1 MGPRGR
7 KSVLALSLIVAVSTL
22 GTGLGMAVAAPDSS
36 GGAGKGV
43 DVSALAKAKSSGKPV
58 EIVERRTET
67 SEVYVNPSG
76 TTTVTTHLVP
86 VRVRQGDTWVPVDT
100 DLAFVNGRVVPK
112 AAVAGLELSDGGD
125 GPLVKLNDRRH
136 VLELSW
142 PGKLPKPKLDGPV
155 ATYPEVMPGV
165 DLRMTAEPE
174 GFSQLLVV
182 KDAKA
187 AKNPKLK
194 KLSFGVKG
202 NGLKMT
208 GDEKQGIKAVDAKG
222 RTVFSAPAPRMWDS
236 GKGGKQKQAVMD
248 TAAAGG
254 SLSVVPD
261 RKLLT
266 GADTAYPVYVD
277 PTFSAGVSNWAEVR
291 RTTPTTSYWNDRSK
305 LNLSVG
311 GTTNYLGVTDAYR
324 GFFQV
329 DVPNLN
335 ASRSVLNATLNYTTT
350 NSSCVPLQIWSTGR
364 ISSATTWNNQPTWNT
379 MLASPACANGAG
391 TLSVKS
397 TVQAAAAGGSSLVDF
412 GLRSTDAVEQAATNS
427 LRFDLSKVS
436 LSVEYNSL
444 GQCFLYTGVNY
455 KDPEGT
461 TFTKEV
467 NCQNTASAVRAEPY
481 TNGAVTGSLLAGSH
495 SFVCWRSGDVNAAGN
510 RIWYYVKGDTSSNWT
525 KWQGWGYVPADKLN
539 LVGAEPYPGLPAC
552 NVYNVTAGI
561 ASPQD
566 FDSDGVS
573 DVLAVQTDGNVA
585 LYPGLGNG
593 TLGSKKMLWT
603 DGRGTGYTNL
613 FTGDFNKDGI
623 GDVAGF
629 TGGVVWWWPGNGSS
643 GVSDTRLPL
652 IDNRYKT
659 QYYFDP
665 GLHAPCRVASASDFN
680 SDGNTD
686 IMAICGQ
693 GSEQGNYD
701 ADAFWWWPGDGD
713 GGINATSGA
722 SLGNEY
728 LYAYRT
734 ETEFSPMDVTG
745 DGRMDIARMP
755 YATTLELNPGPLA
768 PNASYGTGARIP
780 WAPNGF
786 GTVTKVFAG
795 DFNGDRKGD
804 MAGVDSAG
812 SLWWWPGSGDGTFGT
827 PSKMSTTTD
836 WGTFKDLL

>member
-1 MGPRGR
+1 MAF
-7 KSVLALSLIVAVSTL
+7 SVVLATLGVAVS
-22 GTGLGMAVAAPDSS
+22 AAAERDEEQPR
-36 GGAGKGV
+36 GV

-67 SEVYVNPSG
+67 SEVYANPSG
-76 TTTVTTHLVP
+76 TTTVTTHVVP

-100 DLAFVNGRVVPK
+100 DLTFANGRVVPK
-112 AAVAGLELSDGGD
+112 AAVAGLELSGGGT

-155 ATYPEVMPGV
+155 ATYPEVLPGV

-202 NGLKMT
+202 NGLKIA

-222 RTVFSAPAPRMWDS
+222 RTVYSAPPPRMWDS
-236 GKGGKQKQAVMD
+236 GRGGKQKQAVMD
-248 TAAAGG
+248 TAAMGG
-254 SLSVVPD
+254 SFSVVPD
-261 RKLLT
+261 QKLLA
-266 GADTAYPVYVD
+266 GADTTYPVYVD

-291 RTTPTTSYWNDRSK
+291 RNTSTTSYWNDRSL
-305 LNLSVG
+305 LNLTIG
-311 GTTNYLGVTDAYR
+311 GMTTLGVANAYR

-350 NSSCVPLQIWSTGR
+350 NYNCVPLQIWSTGR

-412 GLRSTDAVEQAATNS
+412 GLRSTDAVEQTALDR
-427 LRFDLSKVS
+427 LRFDLTKVS

-444 GQCFLYTGVNY
+444 GQCFLYTGVTY
-455 KDPEGT
+455 KDTEGT
-461 TFTKEV
+461 SFTKEV
-467 NCQNTASAVRAEPY
+467 NCQNTASEVRAEPY
-481 TNGAVTGSLLAGSH
+481 GNSAMTGSLLAGSH
-495 SFVCWRSGDVNAAGN
+495 GFVCWRSGDMNAAGN
-510 RIWYYVKGDTSSNWT
+510 RIWYYVKGDASSNWT

-539 LVGAEPYPGLPAC
+539 LVGGEPYPGLPAC
-552 NVYNVTAGI
+552 NVHNVTPGI

-573 DVLAVQTDGNVA
+573 DVLAVQTDGNIA
-585 LYPGLGNG
+585 LHPGLGNG

-603 DGRGTGYTNL
+603 DGRGAGYASL
-613 FTGDFNKDGI
+613 FTGDFNKDGN

-629 TGGVVWWWPGNGSS
+629 TSGVVYWWPGNGNG
-643 GVSDTRLPL
+643 GVSDTALPL

-659 QYYFDP
+659 QYYFNP
-665 GLHAPCRVASASDFN
+665 GLHEPCRVAFASDFN
-680 SDGNTD
+680 GDGNTD
-686 IMAICGQ
+686 IMAACGQ
-693 GSEQGNYD
+693 GSEQGNYTD
-701 ADAFWWWPGDGD
+701 DSLWWWPGDGD
-713 GGINATSGA
+713 GGINATTGGSIGY
-722 SLGNEY
+722 EY
-728 LYAYRT
+728 LYAMRA
-734 ETEFSPMDVTG
+734 ETEFSPLDVTG

-768 PNASYGTGARIP
+768 PNASYGTGVRLP

-804 MAGVDSAG
+804 IAGVDSTG
-812 SLWWWPGSGDGTFGT
+812 SLWWWPGNGDGTFGT
-827 PSKMSTTTD
+827 PSKMSTATD
-836 WGTFKDLL
+836 WVAYKDLL